1 MSNDQCNL
9 QWSLFE
15 YHLINSNRE
24 LYNEKHFAD
33 VTLVSQDMKKF
44 QAHKAILGTA
54 SSVLKGLF
62 LAKPEHKMTI
72 LLKGIMEQELTQM
85 LRFIYL
91 GEAFVDVE
99 RISKFEEAARYL
111 NIKVLEEM
119 SSNLRRISQP
129 AEQKVDTSVINM
141 HERQSGN
148 CFNSSQQGIQDTLF
162 VNVNSDENTV
172 YIDPKLNSSLFQQ
185 ISQQNYNPSKV
196 NSDQGKVD
204 ETYETIGSPKTKF
217 IKNYPPGPTSS
228 AYNFNNETSNRI
240 KKENKE
246 ITKSLTQI
254 YDEVTPKHLYKK
266 YNITWNSTQCPECQ
280 MKFTRSSSLM
290 EHIRIQHEGIR
301 YPCNQCDYKATKLYS
316 LKFHMETKH
325 ISEERKERFH
335 AS

>member
-1 MSNDQCNL
+1 
-9 QWSLFE
+9 
-15 YHLINSNRE
+15 
-24 LYNEKHFAD
+24 
-33 VTLVSQDMKKF
+33 
-44 QAHKAILGTA
+44 
-54 SSVLKGLF
+54 
-62 LAKPEHKMTI
+62 
-72 LLKGIMEQELTQM
+72 M

-129 AEQKVDTSVINM
+129 AEQKVDTSVINL
-141 HERQSGN
+141 HEQQSGN

-196 NSDQGKVD
+196 NSDQGKMD

-228 AYNFNNETSNRI
+228 AYNLNNETSNRI

-325 ISEERKERFH
+325 ISEESKERFH